1 MDDPILTLETD
12 KAAMDVPSPYP
23 GKVIS
28 IYANKGDKIN
38 QGDDLCLID
47 VDTSFVDDQDDE
59 PEAVMT
65 EVSDEIEK
73 TETTLPTETI
83 SKEHQ
88 TSNFISKSFSG
99 LHASPSVRKL
109 ARELGV
115 DLTEIKGTGLKD
127 RIQPE
132 DLKSYVKGIIT
143 SKKTDGIMG
152 LPELPIIDYSNFG
165 PIETVQLSRIK

>member
-1 MDDPILTLETD
+1 MVKVDDPIITIETD

-28 IYANKGDKIN
+28 IYANKGDKVN

-47 VDTSFVDDQDDE
+47 VDLSLVDDQDGQ
-59 PEAVMT
+59 PEAIIT
-65 EVSDEIEK
+65 EVSEEIDKLENTLPSEK
-73 TETTLPTETI
+73 T
-83 SKEHQ
+83 SKEHK

-132 DLKSYVKGIIT
+132 DLKSYVKGIIAG
-143 SKKTDGIMG
+143 KKTVGIMG
-152 LPELPIIDYSNFG
+152 
-165 PIETVQLSRIK
+165 